1 MTRQEARLLAE
12 QVCTRLM
19 RMVGIERCTVPQV
32 ALLADEFMR
41 VDLDA
46 QAAARLDLW
55 KGPDY
60 ELSIVLVT
68 AKGDEGWA
76 NLILDRRRHR
86 RVIAML
92 PPPVVEVLRRHIPVK
107 DADGV
112 KD

>member
-12 QVCTRLM
+12 QLCTRLM
-19 RMVGIERCTVPQV
+19 RMVGIERCTVPQL

-41 VDLDA
+41 VDSEA
-46 QAAARLDLW
+46 QAAVRLALW

-60 ELSIVLVT
+60 ELSIVLAT
-68 AKGDEGWA
+68 TKGGEGWA

-86 RVIAML
+86 RIIAML
-92 PPPVVEVLRRHIPVK
+92 PPPMVGVLKGYIPVK

-112 KD
+112 NG